1 MAPLVIELRGV
12 DEPRDVIHRA
22 VQALVE
28 GKLVAFP
35 TETVYVLAASGLNS
49 AAVERL
55 ARVTAPDAESPDS
68 WMVQHRLTLAVKGA
82 EDAYDYAPDMC
93 PLGKRFARRCWPGPI
108 ALYVD
113 NQHRDSLL
121 TQLPAK
127 ARGLVDQD
135 RVLGLRVPA
144 HHVIQDVMRLAAG
157 PLVVANAGRGTAM
170 PAVTAQGVIEQFDS
184 NTALVIDDGTT
195 RYRQLPTA
203 VQVTQQQY
211 QVVQN
216 GVVSEQTLKRLS
228 SMLVLFVCTGN
239 TCRSPMAEGVFRQ
252 LVAERLGCSPSD
264 VEDQGVRIVSAGT
277 AAMMGSPASREAV
290 QVMRS
295 MDIDIANHESQ
306 QLSEQL
312 IKHADWILAM
322 TRSHQHVILNQWP
335 SAADRLRSVC
345 RDGAD
350 VHDPVGGSADV
361 YRACAA
367 QIRRE
372 LESWVQEL
380 PLDTLKR

>member
-1 MAPLVIELRGV
+1 MAPLVIDLRGV

-35 TETVYVLAASGLNS
+35 TETVYVLAASGLNV

-55 ARVTAPDAESPDS
+55 ARATAPVTESENN
-68 WMVQHRLTLAVKGA
+68 WITKHRLTLAVKGT

-108 ALYVD
+108 MLYVD

-121 TQLPAK
+121 TQLPVK
-127 ARGLVDQD
+127 VQGTVDAD
-135 RVLGLRVPA
+135 GVLGLCVPA
-144 HHVIQDVMRLAAG
+144 HAVIQDVMRLSAG
-157 PLVVANAGRGTAM
+157 PLVVASAARGAAM
-170 PAVTAQGVIEQFDS
+170 PAVTAQAVIEQFAGD
-184 NTALVIDDGTT
+184 AAMVIDDGTT

-203 VQVTQQQY
+203 VQVTQQHY
-211 QVVQN
+211 QVVQS

-264 VEDQGVRIVSAGT
+264 VEDRGIRIVSAGT

-295 MDIDIANHESQ
+295 MEIDIANHESQ
-306 QLSEQL
+306 PLSEPL

-322 TRSHQHVILNQWP
+322 TRSHQQVILNQWP
-335 SAADRLRSVC
+335 GAADRLRSVC

-380 PLDTLKR
+380 PIENLKR